1 MKELLATSSKIK
13 FIIEVVASKHMAK
26 QTPHDWLNDH
36 GDYLYRFALAR
47 LRDPHQAE
55 DVVQE
60 TLLAAI
66 QSQSYEGKSAPRTW
80 LTGILKH
87 KIIDLIRKQ
96 SRQQPIEDVAESVTD
111 EVFADEFFNET
122 GHWSEKP
129 SAWPTPDGEL
139 EEKQFLSILQ
149 NCMDRLPKKLANLF
163 LMREIFED
171 DNEVI
176 CKELEI
182 SPTNAWVMLYRAR
195 MGLRQCLELHWLGR

>member
-1 MKELLATSSKIK
+1 MT
-13 FIIEVVASKHMAK
+13 K
-26 QTPHDWLNDH
+26 QTSHDWLNEH

-66 QSQSYEGKSAPRTW
+66 QNQSYEGKSAPRTW

-87 KIIDLIRKQ
+87 KIIDVMRKQ
-96 SRQQPIEDVAESVTD
+96 SRETATEDVAENLAD
-111 EVFADEFFNET
+111 EAVSDEFFNES
-122 GHWSEKP
+122 GHWSDKP
-129 SAWPTPDGEL
+129 SAWPMPDGEL
-139 EEKQFLSILQ
+139 EQKQFLAVLQ
-149 NCMDRLPKKLANLF
+149 SCMDRLPKKLASLF
-163 LMREIFED
+163 MMREVFED